1 MNSIF
6 ANFNKIKIFRS
17 YWSLIF
23 YLPFFI
29 VISIFSKPN
38 KEDISLSTSEKS
50 SNKIVVLTLLNNIDS
65 KFSNVLPYIEPS
77 GLDHFSYSPLRIKN
91 IQEEILKVY
100 GYDILEKNYNPYI
113 DCKPVNRKGILNNC
127 FGYNY
132 WKNLTY
138 EKWQDISTFT
148 NVNFILIDKPLP
160 LFKNCFIK
168 SNLDKKYYFYII
180 NNALQ
185 ICPIINSY

>member
-1 MNSIF
+1 MKSIF
-6 ANFNKIKIFRS
+6 GNFNKIKTFRS

-38 KEDISLSTSEKS
+38 KDDISLSNSEKS
-50 SNKIVVLTLLNNIDS
+50 FNKIIVLTLLNNVDS

-77 GLDHFSYSPLRIKN
+77 GLDHFSYSPSRIKN
-91 IQEEILKVY
+91 IQEEIIKVY
-100 GYDILEKNYNPYI
+100 GYDILKKNYNPYI
-113 DCKPVNRKGILNNC
+113 DCKPIYRKGILNKC

-132 WKNLTY
+132 WKNLTNS
-138 EKWQDISTFT
+138 EWKDISTFT

-160 LFKNCFIK
+160 LLKNCFIK

-180 NNALQ
+180 NNALK